1 MKLVAFAAS
10 AAVIALPV
18 SAASAEEAIV
28 IAPSSAWNL
37 DYSEEACRLGRQ
49 FGEGDDKVTLILA
62 KYAPGT
68 AMEILVSGK
77 RLSSERS
84 RSFHY
89 SFDPNERIEVERPLF
104 GELDNGETMW
114 QFSGGILEEDQINRL
129 EKAEATSANYKKVE
143 AENAGRVSSFTVK
156 VGRKPPV
163 TITTG
168 KLTAPLSA
176 MDQCLDSLVASWG
189 YDPSEQAELASGPE
203 PIGRITSWFNY
214 RDYPKDALRSELAG
228 AVRFRLAVN
237 PEGAITDCVIQS
249 SYSDPAFPEKVCAEF
264 KRNGRFKPALN
275 ANGEGVASYWA
286 NSVLFVPS

>member
-1 MKLVAFAAS
+1 MKPIAFVAS
-10 AAVIALPV
+10 AAVVLLPIS
-18 SAASAEEAIV
+18 SAAAEETIV
-28 IAPSSAWNL
+28 IPPSSAWNL

-49 FGEGDDKVTLILA
+49 FGEGDSKVTLILA

-104 GELDNGETMW
+104 GEFDNGETMW
-114 QFSGGILEEDQINRL
+114 QFSGGILEEDQVKGL
-129 EKAEATSANYKKVE
+129 QKAEATSADYKAAE
-143 AENAGRVSSFTVK
+143 AENAGRITSFTVK

-163 TITTG
+163 TIATG
-168 KLTAPLSA
+168 TMTAPLSA
-176 MDQCLDSLVASWG
+176 MDQCLESLVASWG

-203 PIGRITSWFNY
+203 PIGRITNWFNY
-214 RDYPKDALRSELAG
+214 RDYPGDALRNEVAG
-228 AVRFRLAVN
+228 AVRFRLAVD
-237 PEGAITDCVIQS
+237 PEGAITDCIIQS
-249 SYSDPAFPEKVCAEF
+249 SYSDPAFSQKVCAEF
-264 KRNGRFKPALN
+264 KRNGKFKPALN
-275 ANGEGVASYWA
+275 ADGEGVASYWA